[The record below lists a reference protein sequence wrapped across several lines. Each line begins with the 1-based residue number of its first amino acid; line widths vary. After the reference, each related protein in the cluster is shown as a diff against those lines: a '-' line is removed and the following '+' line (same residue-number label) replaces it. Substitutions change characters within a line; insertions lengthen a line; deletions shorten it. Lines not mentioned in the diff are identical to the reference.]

1 MINISINNQALEV
14 KAGKTILQVAKKAGL
29 PIPTICHL
37 PGLESRSVCRI
48 CSVEVEGHNKLL
60 PACST
65 VVEENMQIQTQ
76 STKTVNARKVLMEF
90 IIAEHGGI
98 ETLNTQVREY
108 ASQLGVNS
116 ARFYLHDQKLK
127 DCNRYSSD
135 YIQLAQEKCIHCDRC
150 IRACRDSHIINRSH
164 RGSASLLT
172 FGEGDSLLDD
182 TACSSCGDCVPVCP
196 TGAIYSDR

>member
-1 MINISINNQALEV
+1 MIEISINNQRLEA
-14 KAGKTILQVAKKAGL
+14 KPGKTILQVAKKAGL
-29 PIPTICHL
+29 SIPAICHL
-37 PGLESRSVCRI
+37 PGLELRSVCRI
-48 CSVEVEGHNKLL
+48 CSVEIEGHNKLL

-65 VVEENMQIQTQ
+65 VVEENMQIQTH

-90 IIAEHGGI
+90 IIAEHGGL
-98 ETLNTQVREY
+98 ETLSTQVREY

-116 ARFYLHDQKLK
+116 ARFYLHEQKPS

-150 IRACRDSHIINRSH
+150 IRACRDSHIIKRSQ
-164 RGSASLLT
+164 RGAASLLT
-172 FGEGDSLLDD
+172 FGEADSLLED
-182 TACSSCGDCVPVCP
+182 TACSSCGDCVAVCP